1 MILCREVIG
10 QFLCKLLLSSKIAKA
25 EALVV
30 EPVKQKTSEF
40 IWFNLTS
47 NRDFNGENF
56 FSLSAALPYDPFR
69 SMANNWHQ
77 YGKLRFVFHTVLG
90 FATIWFN
97 TFFCFFIDLV
107 GVLLSHWHCHCCYFS
122 FLEGRGE
129 LIARGIYF
137 RRLRWEEYT
146 APSSLC
152 LCQYP
157 PEVSHCSRNR
167 ISASSGKGLN
177 FITNY
182 VFLVTKYVGNYD
194 W

>member
-1 MILCREVIG
+1 MRRRLPLVSALEFRCCRMIPLANHKLTFDDERVGYITRHDDFVPRSHRE
-10 QFLCKLLLSSKIAKA
+10 FLCKLLLSSKIAKA
-25 EALVV
+25 EALIV

-107 GVLLSHWHCHCCYFS
+107 GVLLSHWHCHCCYF
-122 FLEGRGE
+122 
-129 LIARGIYF
+129 
-137 RRLRWEEYT
+137 
-146 APSSLC
+146 
-152 LCQYP
+152 
-157 PEVSHCSRNR
+157 
-167 ISASSGKGLN
+167 
-177 FITNY
+177 
-182 VFLVTKYVGNYD
+182 
-194 W
+194 